1 MSTWAIPLAVAAA
14 AAWALGMTAAKPALR
29 SWDSLSYLLW
39 RWVMVAVLALVYAW
53 ISGQLAIPGWRPAL
67 LAVLAGVVD
76 AAAGGLLYVTALERT
91 SAYRA
96 TTLSNTAPFWGVLAA
111 VTFLGEPLGWEV
123 LIAAGLVVAGAWLLT
138 EPRAASGKAP
148 NLFGTVLALATGI
161 LWGFAETVP
170 SKLALEGGLAPA
182 MLLFLIAVSGVL
194 GVCVMVPLLRHRIPR
209 RIGRKGLGFVTLSAV
224 GGAFLG
230 WILWLIGLD
239 LAPAS
244 VLSPVRGATM
254 IFAFAYSVV
263 FLKERPTRRAFFGL
277 ALVAAGVL
285 LVVFVV

>member
-14 AAWALGMTAAKPALR
+14 AAWAVGMTAAKPALR

-39 RWVMVAVLALVYAW
+39 RWVMVAALALLYAGV
-53 ISGQLAIPGWRPAL
+53 SGQLAIPGWRPAL

-76 AAAGGLLYVTALERT
+76 AAAGGFLYVTALERT

-111 VTFLGEPLGWEV
+111 VAFLGEPLGWGV
-123 LIAAGLVVAGAWLLT
+123 LVAAGLVVAGAWFLT
-138 EPRAASGKAP
+138 EPRAASAKAP
-148 NLFGTVLALATGI
+148 DLFGTVLALATGI

-170 SKLALEGGLAPA
+170 SKLALEEGLAPA

-194 GVCVMVPLLRHRIPR
+194 SVWVFVPLLRRRIPR
-209 RIGRKGLGFVTLSAV
+209 RIGRQGFGFVTLSAV

-230 WILWLIGLD
+230 WILWLVGLD

-263 FLKERPTRRAFFGL
+263 FLKERPTRRAFLGL
-277 ALVAAGVL
+277 ALVAAGVF
-285 LVVFVV
+285 LVVFVF